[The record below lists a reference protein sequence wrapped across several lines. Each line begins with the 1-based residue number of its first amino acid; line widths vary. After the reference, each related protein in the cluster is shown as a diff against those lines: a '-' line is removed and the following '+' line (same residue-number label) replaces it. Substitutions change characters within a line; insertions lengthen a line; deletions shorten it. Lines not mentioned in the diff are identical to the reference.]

1 MLIRSVYNWQ
11 AQEPN
16 RECKA
21 FFMMMLDENLGNG
34 DGDDAGDA
42 DDDEEV
48 TECGR
53 TRMKSI

>member
-1 MLIRSVYNWQ
+1 
-11 AQEPN
+11 
-16 RECKA
+16 
-21 FFMMMLDENLGNG
+21 MMLDENLGNG